1 VGREQVSTGTVWED
15 KVGYSRAIRVG
26 NEIQVSGTTATDD
39 DGNIVGVDDPYRQ
52 TEQCI
57 ENIEWALQQLDAGLE
72 HVIRTRLFVV
82 DIDQFDKIGQ
92 AHGDAFDEI
101 RPTTTIV
108 ETSGL
113 VDPDMLLEMEAEAK
127 LLD

>member
-1 VGREQVSTGTVWED
+1 MERESLSTGTVWED
-15 KVGYSRAIRVG
+15 KVGYSRAIKVG
-26 NEIQVSGTTATDD
+26 NEIQISGTTATDD
-39 DGNIVGVDDPYRQ
+39 EGNIVGLDDPYRQ
-52 TEQCI
+52 TEKCI
-57 ENIEWALQQLDAGLE
+57 ENIETALNELNAGLE

-82 DIDQFDKIGQ
+82 DIDRFEQYGE
-92 AHGDAFDEI
+92 AHGNAFNDI

-127 LLD
+127 VL